1 MPESLGTM
9 GRQAECFRMRVRAVA
24 DVVVVELHGELDL
37 VADARLTP
45 RMDTLTCRERPAI
58 VMDLGGVTFM
68 DARGLQLLTRA
79 GARVRERGGTL
90 RVVPDTRWVAMLLR
104 LTGTGAGFSLLER
117 LPPSLT

>member
-1 MPESLGTM
+1 
-9 GRQAECFRMRVRAVA
+9 MRVRAVA